1 MTRDEEAR
9 LLDLCARQHGAFQEE
24 SWLVSPPVSPA
35 EMAAACLF
43 LGGVDWFGHRQQ
55 LADVGS
61 RLVKEHGMTFSQLVS
76 SIGFDCAR
84 FSNLLKRRLGHA

>member
-9 LLDLCARQHGAFQEE
+9 LLDFCARQYGAFQEE
-24 SWLVSPPVSPA
+24 SWLNSPPAARA
-35 EMAAACLF
+35 ELAAACLF

-55 LADVGS
+55 LVNLGS

-76 SIGFDCAR
+76 SISFDCAR